1 LAVGAK
7 DIHCGLFDPLSF
19 ITVSK
24 ANFTRALHLPERF
37 RHPIYRRVLPVLKL
51 DPVTL
56 IGQPSG

>member
-24 ANFTRALHLPERF
+24 TNFTRALHLPERF
-37 RHPIYRRVLPVLKL
+37 RRPIYRRVLPVLKL

-56 IGQPSG
+56 IL